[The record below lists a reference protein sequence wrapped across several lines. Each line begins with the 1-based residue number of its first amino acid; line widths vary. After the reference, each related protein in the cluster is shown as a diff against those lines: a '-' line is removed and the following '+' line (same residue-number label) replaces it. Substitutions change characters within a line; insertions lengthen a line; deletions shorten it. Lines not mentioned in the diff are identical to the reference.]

1 MSSLFWYYLPY
12 PQESDLAAGDDET
25 VSDKAGRAKL
35 IMLKKKL
42 EEKDRIIAEKE
53 EELAAKETLIE
64 AKVKVISEQ
73 EAAVKT
79 LSSQLEG
86 NANLIAQ
93 LQSEQTTDSPAP
105 EVCLM

>member
-1 MSSLFWYYLPY
+1 M
-12 PQESDLAAGDDET
+12 
-25 VSDKAGRAKL
+25 SDKAGRAKL

-105 EVCLM
+105 EVCLMYTLPISPAGIMFRN